1 MGATSVVWLREAK
14 RAAIVKGRPWVYR
27 GEIASIEGAP
37 ATGDVITLVDARGT
51 FLAKGFYHRE
61 SLLAVRLLT
70 RSADEEV
77 DDAFFRL
84 RLQAAWDLRR
94 RVLADPRVCRVVFA
108 EADGLPGLIA
118 DRYDVAMVIQTLVAG
133 MDARMPAL
141 AAELAQLTGVRG
153 VFERNEGPVRRLE
166 GLPERTGAVWGDPPD
181 EVDIREGAV
190 RLRVQLREGQKT
202 GHFLDQRENHA
213 AFGDLVA
220 RVLLT
225 GATGTGARVL
235 DAFCHTGGF
244 GLAALAAGAD
254 DVTFLDSAATA
265 VAAALANAALNGWAA
280 SAHALCANA
289 FDSLRTL
296 ARQGEEFAAV
306 VLDPPA
312 FAHGRGQLDA
322 AYRGYKEINLRAMRL
337 MARGGLLCTC
347 SCSQPVTLE
356 MFLDMLADAA
366 ADAGRRLRVLAV
378 RGAPPDH
385 PGLLGA
391 GETQYLK
398 CVLAQAVD

>member
-27 GEIASIEGAP
+27 GEIARIEGAP
-37 ATGDVITLVDARGT
+37 ATGDIVTLLDPRGI
-51 FLAKGFYHRE
+51 FLAKGFYHQA
-61 SLLAVRLLT
+61 SLLAVRLLS
-70 RSADEEV
+70 RRADEDIDEP
-77 DDAFFRL
+77 FFLRRL
-84 RLQAAWDLRR
+84 EAAWDLRR
-94 RVLADPRVCRVVFA
+94 RILADPRVCRVVFA

-118 DRYDVAMVIQTLVAG
+118 DRYDVAMVVQTLVAG
-133 MDARMPAL
+133 MDARLPTL
-141 AAELAQLTGVRG
+141 AAVLADLTGVRG

-166 GLPERTGAVWGDPPD
+166 GLPERIGAVWGDPPD
-181 EVDIREGAV
+181 EVDIREGPV
-190 RLRVQLREGQKT
+190 GLRVHLHTGQKT

-220 RVLLT
+220 RMLLG
-225 GATGTGARVL
+225 GAAGPGTRVL

-244 GLAALAAGAD
+244 GLAALAAGAG

-265 VAAALANAALNGWAA
+265 VDAALANAGRNGWAA
-280 SAHALCANA
+280 SAHPLCANA
-289 FDSLRTL
+289 FDRLRTL
-296 ARQGEEFAAV
+296 AREGEEFGAV

-322 AYRGYKEINLRAMRL
+322 AYRGYKEINLRAMHL
-337 MARGGLLCTC
+337 LAPGGLLCSC
-347 SCSQPVTLE
+347 SCSQPVTPE